1 MPRWLNTGAHIL
13 TTAGG
18 FVGGAVGNGMEAV
31 GDGIETGEDISNH
44 QYGKAL
50 LNGGETLLHGTEAVV
65 DGMAGDWIF

>member
-1 MPRWLNTGAHIL
+1 MPRWLDTSAHVL
-13 TTAGG
+13 CTVGG

-44 QYGKAL
+44 QYGAAVFH
-50 LNGGETLLHGTEAVV
+50 GAETLLHGTEAVV